1 MTYAPYRNESTRSSI
16 LAGIQDPADSA
27 AWARFFDTYAG
38 YVFGIARHRGLPE
51 ADADEIVQ
59 QVMAGLVHGG
69 ALARYDRTRGAFH
82 LWLARRVAWRVA
94 NYRRDADARRDAES
108 RYAAEPPPDVFLPD
122 ADAACEEEWRSA
134 VLEEALRRLR
144 AETNPAHY
152 AVFHASA
159 IENLPSDAILR
170 LHPVTPSNLYQIRRR
185 LSARL
190 RALLPAVRHD
200 LESGAGLPPPSPPSS
215 SS

>member
-16 LAGIQDPADSA
+16 LAGIQDPADAA

-59 QVMAGLVHGG
+59 QVMSGLVHGG

-94 NYRRDADARRDAES
+94 NYRRDAEARRDAES
-108 RYAAEPPPDVFLPD
+108 RYAAEPPPDALPPGTD
-122 ADAACEEEWRSA
+122 DACEEEWRAA
-134 VLEEALRRLR
+134 VLAEALRRLR
-144 AETNPAHY
+144 AESNPVHY

-159 IENLPSDAILR
+159 IENLPTDAILR

-190 RALLPAVRHD
+190 RTLLAASRRD
-200 LESGAGLPPPSPPSS
+200 LESGADLPTP
-215 SS
+215 